1 MAYTTINKSTD
12 YFDTRTYSASG
23 AGSISDLNFQPDFI
37 WFRNR
42 TAVGDSGL
50 FDAIRGVTKYLISSS
65 NSAGLTGNGS
75 NDFTAFTSNGFNY
88 GASSQLDTGS
98 GTPVTWCWKA
108 NGTGSSNTVGSI
120 NSTVSANTTSGFSVV
135 TFTGTGANATVG
147 HGLGS
152 VPKMIILKSY
162 GGSTNWIVYH
172 NSIGNGKA
180 LSLNTTA
187 AESADAGYFNS
198 TTPTSTVF
206 SLGSDGF
213 SNGSGQ
219 TMVAYCFA
227 DKKGFSKFGSY
238 VGNGNADGPFI
249 YTGFRPAFILTKNTS
264 GTNNWTM
271 CDNKRNT
278 FNPTDKVL
286 NPNVNTV
293 EATNNPQD
301 FLSNGFKNRATESNT
316 NASGSTYIYMAFAE
330 APLVGTNNVPA
341 NAR

>member
-12 YFDTRTYSASG
+12 HFDTRTYSASG
-23 AGSISDLNFQPDFI
+23 AGSISDVSFQPDFI
-37 WFRNR
+37 WFKNR
-42 TAVGDSGL
+42 ASVGDHGL
-50 FDAIRGVTKYLISSS
+50 FDAIRGVTKYLQSNNSST
-65 NSAGLTGNGS
+65 GLTGNGS
-75 NDFTAFTSNGFNY
+75 NDFTAFTSNGFTY
-88 GASSQLDTGS
+88 GTSAQLDTS
-98 GTPVTWCWKA
+98 TGTPCTWLWKA
-108 NGTGSSNTVGSI
+108 NGTGAANTAGSI

-227 DKKGFSKFGSY
+227 DKQGFSKLGSY
-238 VGNGNADGPFI
+238 TGNGNADGPFI
-249 YTGFRPAFILTKNTS
+249 YTGFKPAFVMFKNTT
-264 GTNNWTM
+264 GNNWGII
-271 CDNKRNT
+271 DNKRDPYNGALHRLSPNT
-278 FNPTDKVL
+278 TAAD
-286 NPNVNTV
+286 NTGAGV
-293 EATNNPQD
+293 VVD
-301 FLSNGFKNRATESNT
+301 FLSNGFKCR
-316 NASGSTYIYMAFAE
+316 NADGLENGAAKIIYMAFAS

>member
-1 MAYTTINKSTD
+1 MAYTTIPKSSD

-37 WFRNR
+37 WFKNR
-42 TAVGDSGL
+42 TLVGDSGL

-65 NSAGLTGNGS
+65 TSAGLTGNGS

-88 GASSQLDTGS
+88 GASSQLDTGA
-98 GTPVTWCWKA
+98 GIPVTWCWKA
-108 NGTGSSNTVGSI
+108 NGTGSSNTAGSI

-206 SLGSDGF
+206 SLGNDGF
-213 SNGSGQ
+213 SNGNGQ

-227 DKKGFSKFGSY
+227 EKQGFSKFGSY
-238 VGNGNADGPFI
+238 TGNGNADGTFV
-249 YTGFRPAFILTKNTS
+249 YTGFKPAFVMVKNAS
-264 GTNNWTM
+264 ASQNWYM
-271 CDNKRNT
+271 LDNKRDISNVCDSYVTADNT
-278 FNPTDKVL
+278 TAEQTYTL
-286 NPNVNTV
+286 
-293 EATNNPQD
+293 AD
-301 FLSNGFKNRATESNT
+301 FLSNGFKLRDTGGAS
-316 NASGSTYIYMAFAE
+316 NASGNTFIYMAFAE
-330 APLVGTNNVPA
+330 EPLVGTNPA
-341 NAR
+341 TAR

>member
-1 MAYTTINKSTD
+1 MAYTTIPKSSD

-37 WFRNR
+37 WFKNR
-42 TAVGDSGL
+42 TLVGDSGL

-65 NSAGLTGNGS
+65 TSAGLTGNGS

-88 GASSQLDTGS
+88 GASSQLDTGA
-98 GTPVTWCWKA
+98 GIPVTWCWKA
-108 NGTGSSNTVGSI
+108 NGTGSSNTAGSI

-227 DKKGFSKFGSY
+227 EKQGYSKFGSY
-238 VGNGNADGPFI
+238 AGNSSLDGPFI
-249 YTGFRPAFILTKNTS
+249 YTGFKPAFVMFKKFNAASYWSIS
-264 GTNNWTM
+264 
-271 CDNKRNT
+271 DNKRVGYNGDTPILRPNT
-278 FNPTDKVL
+278 TEI
-286 NPNVNTV
+286 
-293 EATNNPQD
+293 EADIGD
-301 FLSNGFKNRATESNT
+301 FDLLSNGFKIRSNT
-316 NASGSTYIYMAFAE
+316 GNVNGVNNSYIYMAFAE
-330 APLVGTNNVPA
+330 EPLVGTNPA
-341 NAR
+341 TAR

>member
-12 YFDTRTYSASG
+12 HFDIRTYSASG
-23 AGSISDLNFQPDFI
+23 AGSISDVSFQPDFI
-37 WFRNR
+37 WFKNR
-42 TAVGDSGL
+42 ASVGDHGL
-50 FDAIRGVTKYLISSS
+50 FDAIRGVTKYLQSNNSST
-65 NSAGLTGNGS
+65 GLTGNGS
-75 NDFTAFTSNGFNY
+75 NDFTAFTSNGFTY
-88 GASSQLDTGS
+88 GTSAQLDTS
-98 GTPVTWCWKA
+98 TGTPCTWLWKA
-108 NGTGSSNTVGSI
+108 NGTGAANTAGSI

-227 DKKGFSKFGSY
+227 DKQGFSKLGSY
-238 VGNGNADGPFI
+238 TGNGNADGPFI
-249 YTGFRPAFILTKNTS
+249 YTGFKPAFVMFKNTT
-264 GTNNWTM
+264 GNNWGII
-271 CDNKRNT
+271 DNKRDPYNGALHRLSPNT
-278 FNPTDKVL
+278 TAAD
-286 NPNVNTV
+286 NTGAGV
-293 EATNNPQD
+293 VVD
-301 FLSNGFKNRATESNT
+301 FLSNGFKCR
-316 NASGSTYIYMAFAE
+316 NADGLENGAAKIIYMAFAS